1 MTRVK
6 AWILRFVGRTSD
18 GWSFISGRQAAEARK
33 VGDGSGSSIVV
44 AAVGWIAR
52 NFPEASVRVQRKN
65 LEGELEVAS
74 DTGSEAFLELLRR
87 PNDWYSGVLLWMAT
101 IVDYWIRGN
110 AYWIKI
116 RDKSTGGRVVAL
128 WWIPSWAIRPTWP
141 DGDASVFI
149 SEYVY
154 TPDAETKLTIPF
166 DDVVHFRWGF
176 DPQNIRVGLSPLGSV
191 LREIFTDEE
200 AASYTSTILR
210 NLGVPGIVISPG
222 EDVDLET
229 DDADAIKEQF
239 RQQFTADRRGDP
251 MVLGANAKIDRVSF
265 SPAELDLRTLRR
277 IPEERVSGVLGVPA
291 IVAGLG
297 AGLDRST
304 FANFGEAR
312 EAGWEENLIPTQR
325 LLGAELESQLLDDF
339 VPDLSGYVVDFDV
352 SKVRVLQE
360 DENAKWTRYGK
371 SATDG
376 LISLADFRRG
386 IGLPVDEEL
395 HDVYLRDA
403 RIVALRIDSPEATG
417 MADEEPEPEDVPA
430 GGPVPPEEPAEPVPS
445 ADPLTMLDELMA
457 PMPAST
463 NGTTPPVPTGA

>member
-1 MTRVK
+1 MTRLK
-6 AWILRFVGRTSD
+6 AWILRFVGRTGD
-18 GWSFISGRQAAEARK
+18 GWSFLTGRQSADQRK

-52 NFPEASVRVQRKN
+52 NFPEAPVRVQKKN
-65 LEGELEVAS
+65 AEGELELADDPGV
-74 DTGSEAFLELLRR
+74 EAFLELLRR
-87 PNDWYSGVLLWMAT
+87 PNDWYSGVLLWMAS

-110 AYWIKI
+110 AYWVKI
-116 RDKSTGGRVVAL
+116 RDKSTGNRVVAL
-128 WWIPSWAIRPTWP
+128 WWIPSWAIAPAWP
-141 DGDASVFI
+141 ESDPSVYI

-154 TPDAETKLTIPF
+154 KPNADTVLSIPPE
-166 DDVVHFRWGF
+166 DVVHFRWGF

-200 AASYTSTILR
+200 AASYTSTVLR

-222 EDVDLET
+222 EEVDLET
-229 DDADAIKEQF
+229 EDAEAIKEQF
-239 RQQFTADRRGDP
+239 RQQFSADRRGDP
-251 MVLGANAKIDRVSF
+251 MVLGATAKIDRVSF

-325 LLGAELESQLLDDF
+325 LLSAELESQLLDDF
-339 VPDLSGYVVDFDV
+339 LSDLTGYVVDFDV

-360 DENAKWTRYGK
+360 DENAKWERYAK
-371 SATDG
+371 AASDG
-376 LISLADFRRG
+376 LILLSDFRRG

-403 RIVALRIDSPEATG
+403 RIVAVRADSPEATG
-417 MADEEPEPEDVPA
+417 IEEEEEPEEELTM
-430 GGPVPPEEPAEPVPS
+430 GTVPPEEPEEEGEPEDELSALEELVAPAPVSGNGSAPVPS
-445 ADPLTMLDELMA
+445 
-457 PMPAST
+457 
-463 NGTTPPVPTGA
+463 GA